1 MKNKIKAVGYVLG
14 IALSAGVFGTA
25 LQFAKAW
32 TEPAAAPPSV
42 SIGAP
47 LTTGSGAQTKTGYV
61 SLAGAMQTPYLYD
74 SNDPFYY
81 LDPNNTSRLK
91 HLNTAGNINTAGYIN
106 ATGYIEAYDGGSVY
120 GLLNYAGYGGYF
132 SSVKADG
139 NINATGYI
147 QAYDGSSVY
156 GILNYAGYGGQF
168 SSVNVVGPYQTGGG
182 QLRLS
187 SAHPTMYGKLIFS
200 SSNPGFQDYG
210 ASIEGSGG
218 GEGVDI
224 GILYFKTGYGIPRTT
239 RMMINSQGY
248 TTFFACH
255 NDLAENYLLSGK
267 AQRGSLVSIDQAQ
280 FKTGIASDASH
291 QAIVGIVSTAPGA
304 VMDDSGGFQIG
315 AATKNEYENEKT
327 PIALQGTAPTLVT
340 SQNGNIAIGDA
351 IGISNT
357 PGFGSKMTTAGTI
370 VGKALE
376 KLEPNDTCQVAS
388 SIEAINWPTDDGKN
402 SLKPCFKLPDGTIVG
417 KIMVAVNVSWSD
429 PTNFAQ
435 KIWAEIANL
444 KDKLLNHEGRLTQ
457 LEQENSA
464 LKNLVCADHPQA
476 AVCLKN

>member
-74 SNDPFYY
+74 SDNTSYY
-81 LDPNNTSRLK
+81 LDPNNTSKLN
-91 HLNTAGNINTAGYIN
+91 HLNTAGNVN
-106 ATGYIEAYDGGSVY
+106 ATGYIEG
-120 GLLNYAGYGGYF
+120 
-132 SSVKADG
+132 
-139 NINATGYI
+139 
-147 QAYDGSSVY
+147 YDGSSVY
-156 GILNYAGYGGQF
+156 GILNYAGYGGYF
-168 SSVNVVGPYQTGGG
+168 NSIGIIGGIDASLTLGSWARQG
-182 QLRLS
+182 QRIGGINFNSYNYPLW
-187 SAHPTMYGKLIFS
+187 S
-200 SSNPGFQDYG
+200 SSIESYVPAG
-210 ASIEGSGG
+210 AAGVDFSDLRFYTTGWYYASGG
-218 GEGVDI
+218 ACNSNTCKVERLRISSEG
-224 GILYFKTGYGIPRTT
+224 YA
-239 RMMINSQGY
+239 
-248 TTFFACH
+248 TFFQGH